1 MLLTIAGL
9 KGGVGKTT
17 LAVALAEALA
27 EREGACLLVDTDPQG
42 SAMRWSDCAAESGM
56 GMRATVLSLPTPD
69 LGRRLDRI
77 VSSYPATVID
87 TPPGH
92 SRIITSAVAMADLVI
107 VPCQPSTADLDRLGP
122 TLQLI
127 GETRTPTL
135 VVLNR
140 IRPGTLSLSA
150 ALESL
155 DDDEVGVAESMVPQR
170 EAISTMFGR
179 RPGVALTRVGS
190 ELLEEIDLF
199 AKPRRRRRAS

>member
-27 EREGACLLVDTDPQG
+27 EREGAALLVDTDPQG
-42 SAMRWSDCAAESGM
+42 SAMRWSDSAAEAGSA
-56 GMRATVLSLPTPD
+56 MRSTVLSLPTPD

-77 VSSYPATVID
+77 VTSYPATVID

-92 SRIITSAVAMADLVI
+92 GRIVSSAVAVADLVV

-122 TLQLI
+122 TLKLI
-127 GETRTPTL
+127 GEARIPAL

-150 ALESL
+150 ALDIL
-155 DDDEVGVAESMVPQR
+155 DDDDIGVAESMVPQR
-170 EAISTMFGR
+170 EAISTMFGK
-179 RPGVALTRVGS
+179 RPGVALTRVGA
-190 ELLEEIDLF
+190 ELLEEIDALL
-199 AKPRRRRRAS
+199 KPRRRRRAS